1 MERRVDGTER
11 EAKWVSCARIQDNV
25 GYEMLVEDKEW
36 GGGGEKR
43 VWVLVKGEEGKGV
56 LNRL

>member
-1 MERRVDGTER
+1 MERRVDETER
-11 EAKWVSCARIQDNV
+11 EEGWVSCARIRDNV
-25 GYEMLVEDKEW
+25 GYEMLVEDKR

-43 VWVLVKGEEGKGV
+43 VWVLVKREGGKGV